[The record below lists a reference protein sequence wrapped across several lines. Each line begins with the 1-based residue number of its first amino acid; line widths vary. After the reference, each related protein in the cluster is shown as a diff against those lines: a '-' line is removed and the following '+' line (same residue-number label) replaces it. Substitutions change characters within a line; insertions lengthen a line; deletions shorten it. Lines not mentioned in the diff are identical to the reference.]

1 MGTGIAGLYREGN
14 LAFVANVGSLPYK
27 ITRAQY
33 NSNQFNSN
41 GLPAR
46 PLGLFSHSDLQR
58 HWQTSLPQS
67 RAQVNGWGGR
77 LADCFQTTNEVS
89 PGVQSPVSM
98 NMSINGVNIFQTG
111 SDIVPYTV
119 GIGGLTD
126 GADGANTLNDYPLG
140 TQTSYEDR
148 AFNTLT
154 DGILNQTY
162 NDLIA
167 ESFKSQNRL
176 SIDAAIDFNSATN
189 AVTINTPYE
198 YGGGGES
205 DLGRRLR
212 QVARIIGAT
221 HPGVSTGGPKLI
233 PKRQVFFVQEGGWD
247 HHANMITSM
256 DGKIHEVSKALTSF
270 YRSLEELGIEDDV
283 VTFTASDFGRT
294 LRTNGIGSDHA
305 WGGNHII
312 MGGGMEAKGT
322 GGQIYGKYP
331 TSLAN
336 PTDSYVGNL
345 DVGQRRLIPTTAVDE
360 FAGEIA
366 RWFGIPNDNE
376 LETVLP
382 NIREFYS
389 TSESLGPL
397 QIL

>member
-1 MGTGIAGLYREGN
+1 
-14 LAFVANVGSLPYK
+14 
-27 ITRAQY
+27 
-33 NSNQFNSN
+33 
-41 GLPAR
+41 
-46 PLGLFSHSDLQR
+46 
-58 HWQTSLPQS
+58 
-67 RAQVNGWGGR
+67 
-77 LADCFQTTNEVS
+77 
-89 PGVQSPVSM
+89 M

-111 SDIVPYTV
+111 SDVVPYTV
-119 GIGGLTD
+119 GVGSNET
-126 GADGANTLNDYPLG
+126 GANGANTLNDYPLG

-162 NDLIA
+162 SDLVA
-167 ESFKSQNRL
+167 DSFRGQNL
-176 SIDAAIDFNSATN
+176 GSIQAAIDFNVATN
-189 AVTINTPYE
+189 SINLTTPFE

-212 QVARIIGAT
+212 QVAKIIGCS
-221 HPGVSTGGPKLI
+221 HTGSSQYNALTSLNQS
-233 PKRQVFFVQEGGWD
+233 RQVFFVQEGGWD

-270 YRSLEELGIEDDV
+270 YRSLEELGIADDV

-312 MGGGMEAKGT
+312 MGGGMGSKGT
-322 GGQIYGKYP
+322 GGKIYGKYP
-331 TSLAN
+331 TALAN
-336 PTDSYVGNL
+336 PTDSFAGNL

-366 RWFGIPNDNE
+366 RWFGIDNQDD
-376 LETVLP
+376 LKIVLP
-382 NIREFYS
+382 NIGEFYS
-389 TSESLGPL
+389 YSGAAGGGPL
-397 QIL
+397 GIL